1 LGRARASLKSL
12 KTWFGNPGLRWCGIV
27 GHPEVN
33 FTSSLSVF
41 FFPFSV
47 LMGTPIQD
55 CWAMGRL
62 LGIKT
67 AANEFVAYS
76 ELMEMQKS
84 GALHERFEA

>member
-1 LGRARASLKSL
+1 M
-12 KTWFGNPGLRWCGIV
+12 
-27 GHPEVN
+27 
-33 FTSSLSVF
+33 F